1 MSERKIWPRRYVL
14 VALCFIATFICYMD
28 RVNISVAV
36 IALQQEF
43 DWSNTVKGF
52 VLSSF
57 FVGYLVMQVPAGIIA
72 NKLGGKIVLG
82 FAVVWWS
89 VFTMLTPA
97 AASLSLI
104 ALIIVRMALGLGEAA
119 TFPAVFSLYKNWVP
133 AKERSRAVTLTLS
146 GAHLGTL
153 AALLLTGWVVDTFG
167 WPMVFYL
174 FGPLGFFWAIAWYFT
189 VDGHPT
195 TSKGISREEE
205 ALLAPLHAD
214 KKALS
219 SVPWKSLLTEPAVY
233 SLVISHFSA
242 NWVMYMLVAW
252 MPSYFHATQGVSI
265 TGAALYSAAPYL
277 TAFVVANISGSY
289 ADWLLTRGWSA
300 TAVRK
305 LMQSIG
311 LLGSAVFLLLARDVG
326 SASEALAYMCAA
338 LGLLTFTFSGTASA
352 TLEIAPRYSDVLSGI
367 SNTAGTLPGII
378 AVVITGWLVDVTG
391 SYDAALALTAMVS
404 VIGAAVWLIFGTAKN
419 ILDEASPLASRDT
432 NS

>member
-43 DWSNTVKGF
+43 GWSNTVKGF

-104 ALIIVRMALGLGEAA
+104 ALIIVRIALGLGEAA

-174 FGPLGFFWAIAWYFT
+174 FGPLGFFWAIA
-189 VDGHPT
+189 
-195 TSKGISREEE
+195 
-205 ALLAPLHAD
+205 
-214 KKALS
+214 
-219 SVPWKSLLTEPAVY
+219 
-233 SLVISHFSA
+233 
-242 NWVMYMLVAW
+242 
-252 MPSYFHATQGVSI
+252 
-265 TGAALYSAAPYL
+265 
-277 TAFVVANISGSY
+277 
-289 ADWLLTRGWSA
+289 
-300 TAVRK
+300 
-305 LMQSIG
+305 
-311 LLGSAVFLLLARDVG
+311 
-326 SASEALAYMCAA
+326 
-338 LGLLTFTFSGTASA
+338 
-352 TLEIAPRYSDVLSGI
+352 
-367 SNTAGTLPGII
+367 
-378 AVVITGWLVDVTG
+378 
-391 SYDAALALTAMVS
+391 
-404 VIGAAVWLIFGTAKN
+404 
-419 ILDEASPLASRDT
+419 
-432 NS
+432 